1 MTSLAINDLKYDLGN
16 MLNILE
22 SGESIEL
29 KEDTGSAAFAIIM
42 PLVNKSTNKRNIG
55 ILDGKVNYV
64 IKDNFEMTEEEL
76 IGL

>member
-16 MLNILE
+16 MMNILK

-29 KEDTGSAAFAIIM
+29 KEDAGSEAFAIIM
-42 PLVNKSTNKRNIG
+42 PLVNKSKNKRKIG
-55 ILDGKVNYV
+55 ILDGKVNYE
-64 IKDNFEMTEEEL
+64 IKDDFEMTEEEL